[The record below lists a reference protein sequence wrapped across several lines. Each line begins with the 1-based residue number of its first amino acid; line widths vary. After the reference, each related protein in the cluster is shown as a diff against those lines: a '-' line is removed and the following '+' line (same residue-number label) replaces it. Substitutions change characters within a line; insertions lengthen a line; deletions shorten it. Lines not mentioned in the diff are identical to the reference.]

1 MWDFG
6 SKNAGEDKPA
16 ENPYDV
22 TLRAAQAQQA
32 SREGSDPYG
41 RRPQAN

>member
-6 SKNAGEDKPA
+6 AKSTGESKPA
-16 ENPYDV
+16 DNPYDV

-32 SREGSDPYG
+32 SRDGSDPYA
-41 RRPQAN
+41 RRP